1 MSIKK
6 KDIHKILAVFLLS
19 HLFIWTLVPSISNQ
33 NLPLDTIEA
42 LAWGSEIDWGYI
54 KHPPL
59 SAWFSEI
66 FFQIF
71 GNQDW
76 AYYLL
81 SQIFVVFSFFIVF
94 KFSEEFFNNKIFS
107 LMSVFLLEGI
117 YFYNFTTPEFNVNI
131 CQLPFYTLTVYY
143 FWKGIKQKDNLSWL
157 LFGFFAG
164 LGVLSKYLFIYLL
177 ISLDLFFIY
186 LIYVRKFQL
195 KSLISLVSFL
205 LVLLPHLIWLID
217 NNYTT
222 ILYAL
227 ERTSTENVNFF
238 ESHLLFPL
246 TFLAKQIGI
255 LIPFFI
261 LFFITVSK
269 FKTKIKKKDIKLI
282 FLFFIT
288 ISPILLTFL
297 TSLFFGIKIRTMWM
311 TPFYL
316 FLGIFFIYIYQ
327 EKIKLIKMKN
337 FISVFLILFFLAPL
351 SYLYI
356 SITQKDKRTDYPG
369 KQVSE
374 IVQKRWNNSFKNE
387 IGLVSGDEWYAGNL
401 SYHLKSRP
409 KWDNISEE
417 KKTTKLDSFSGGFVI
432 ILDDDKDNLK
442 TLLKICT
449 GVFFK
454 VDNQGVCM
462 IGEKK

>member
-1 MSIKK
+1 MFIKK
-6 KDIHKILAVFLLS
+6 KDIHKILAVFLFG
-19 HLFIWTLVPSISNQ
+19 HLFIWTLIPSISNQ

-42 LAWGSEIDWGYI
+42 LAWGSNIDWGYI

-59 SAWFSEI
+59 SAWFTEF

-81 SQIFVVFSFFIVF
+81 SQIFVVFSFFVIF
-94 KFSEEFFNNKIFS
+94 KFSEDFFNNKVLS

-131 CQLPFYTLTVYY
+131 CQLPFYALTVYY
-143 FWKGIKQKDNLSWL
+143 CWKGIKQKDSVSWL

-186 LIYVRKFQL
+186 LIYIRKFQF
-195 KSLISLVSFL
+195 KCLISLISFL
-205 LVLLPHLIWLID
+205 LVIFPHLIWLID
-217 NNYTT
+217 NDYTT
-222 ILYAL
+222 ISYAL

-238 ESHLLFPL
+238 KSHLLFPF
-246 TFLAKQIGI
+246 TFFAKQIGI
-255 LIPFFI
+255 LIPFFV
-261 LFFITVSK
+261 LFFITISK
-269 FKTKIKKKDIKLI
+269 FKTKIKKNDIKLI
-282 FLFFIT
+282 FLFFVT
-288 ISPILLTFL
+288 ISPVLLTFL
-297 TSLFFGIKIRTMWM
+297 TSLLLGIKIRTMWM

-316 FLGIFFIYIYQ
+316 FLGIFFIYVYK
-327 EKIKLIKMKN
+327 EKIMLVKMKN
-337 FISVFLILFFLAPL
+337 FISFFLILFLLAPL

-356 SITQKDKRTDYPG
+356 SIIQKEKRTDYPG

-374 IVQKRWNNSFKNE
+374 IVQKKWNTNFKNE

-409 KWDNISEE
+409 KWDDISEH
-417 KKTTKLDSFSGGFVI
+417 KKTKKIDNFNGGFVI